1 MKPKHKHVFFKV
13 LLLGILVFMV
23 ENTLVEENT
32 VYFVDD
38 DYMDMDPK
46 DLDVKVQQNPYTSLD
61 LC

>member
-1 MKPKHKHVFFKV
+1 
-13 LLLGILVFMV
+13 MV
-23 ENTLVEENT
+23 ENTLVDENT
-32 VYFVDD
+32 VYFVND